1 MLGGRHLRILQDAQ
15 EAVGKVS
22 FRWDQASA
30 ARTTG
35 RLRSAARQRVAAP
48 PKTRQRPTDAG
59 SDGTRYWPPRRWLLS
74 ETG

>member
-35 RLRSAARQRVAAP
+35 AAALSREAASRSSAKNATATYRCGLGRNAVLTAEALIVVR
-48 PKTRQRPTDAG
+48 TR
-59 SDGTRYWPPRRWLLS
+59 
-74 ETG
+74 